1 MKKKKKGAFEKE
13 IDKDMKRVG
22 KESKNFFVELWNK

>member
-13 IDKDMKRVG
+13 IDKDMKKVG
-22 KESKNFFVELWNK
+22 KESKGFLGRIWNI